1 MGESF
6 LLLAILLLLVIAY
19 LFVVTYFLPK
29 FGVQSM
35 PEDIQEKIMRM
46 PALPKWKTV
55 VGYIGVSVLALGFI
69 GVLIAAGVLAVREKL
84 SFGMIFARYLIILWG
99 YKAFDIVCLDW
110 FLITKTRF
118 FQKRFPITENCDG
131 YRQFGFNKKKQRVRI
146 IAMPV
151 ISLVMAWILTWIA
164 S

>member
-6 LLLAILLLLVIAY
+6 ILLAIFLLLVIAY
-19 LFVVTYFLPK
+19 VFVVTYFLPK

-35 PEDIQEKIMRM
+35 PEDIKEKIMSM
-46 PALPKWKTV
+46 PELPKWRTTI
-55 VGYIGVSVLALGFI
+55 GYIGVSILALGII

-99 YKAFDIVCLDW
+99 YKAFDIICLDW

-118 FQKRFPITENCDG
+118 FQKVFPITENCDG
-131 YRQFGFNKKKQRVRI
+131 YRQFGFNKKKQCVRV

-151 ISLVMAWILTWIA
+151 VSLVFSWILTWIV
-164 S
+164 